1 MTEVNSS
8 LNCTKRSQTHDSIS
22 SRITPWVAHLVYPL
36 VKYLVSPAYFSR
48 IEVTGQENIPRT
60 GPVILA
66 PTHRS
71 RWDALI
77 VPLTTGKLASGRHLH
92 YMISANEYKGV
103 QGWFMKHL
111 GGFPVDPQRPGRSSL
126 RYSIDLLCRGEMVV
140 IFPEGDI
147 YRERR
152 VRPLKRGVATIALG
166 AQSRLRGGETVK
178 ILPVSVCYSQPYP
191 TWRCGVRVEIAQPL
205 DVANYCGGASRKN
218 SQQLTAD
225 LKVALEQIHEERP
238 RSRYPLQAI
247 ALHPLRRSRR
257 ETAKMGSLSQHS

>member
-1 MTEVNSS
+1 MTEFHSSPNCIQPSNS
-8 LNCTKRSQTHDSIS
+8 NPPIS
-22 SRITPWVAHLVYPL
+22 SRITPWVASFVYP
-36 VKYLVSPAYFSR
+36 VGTYLVSPSYFDR
-48 IEVTGQENIPRT
+48 VEVTGQENIPPT

-71 RWDALI
+71 RWDALV

-111 GGFPVDPQRPGRSSL
+111 GGFPVDPQRPGIESV
-126 RYSIDLLCRGEMVV
+126 RYSVNLLSRGEMVV

-152 VRPLKRGVATIALG
+152 VHPLKRGVATIALG
-166 AQSRLRGGETVK
+166 AQSRLEGGETVK
-178 ILPVSVCYSQPYP
+178 ILPVSIRYSQPYP
-191 TWRCGVRVEIAQPL
+191 TWRCSVRVDIGQPL
-205 DVANYCGGASRKN
+205 DVANYSCGSLRKN

-225 LKVALEQIHEERP
+225 LEVALRKIHEGQARSDNCSWVIAPTP
-238 RSRYPLQAI
+238 RSQARLEEVSI
-247 ALHPLRRSRR
+247 GSFSR
-257 ETAKMGSLSQHS
+257 HS